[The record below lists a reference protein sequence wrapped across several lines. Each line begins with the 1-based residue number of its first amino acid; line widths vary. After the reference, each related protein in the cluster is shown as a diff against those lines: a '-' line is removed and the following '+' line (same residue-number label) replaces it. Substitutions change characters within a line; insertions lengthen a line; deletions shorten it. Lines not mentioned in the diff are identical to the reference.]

1 MSNHLDDNRQRVVA
15 SPDKQEAGTN
25 APQEGIQDIYVLIVR
40 EHEEEEEHLQ
50 VVDSSPVH
58 AQQTSMLPAYAMCC
72 IYSLLIVSTLAFQ
85 LYCIVNPPIATIT
98 IIPASQTVTLVS
110 TVQLGRVLPPLTISQ
125 SQTIATTGKGH
136 QDAKAATGFITLYNG
151 QFQNVTIAAGTIL
164 TGASG
169 MQVVTDR
176 DADVPAANPPVF
188 GQVKV
193 SAHAMN
199 AGTKGNIAA
208 YDINQA
214 CCATS
219 VLVKNTQPFYGG
231 QDERTYIT
239 VTYNDIHRVS
249 TLLKTTLAQSIT
261 GALQG
266 QHRSQEQ
273 LQLLPCTPTVSSNHQ
288 PGDEATQVKV
298 TVSETCSAV
307 AYNSEELAAK
317 AAAFLATKARQK
329 AGAGYSLFGTV
340 QVHVTQASVT
350 NTTKP
355 LVFLSFK
362 ASGMWIYALSQQS
375 QQQIKHRIAGKTT
388 QQAMNLLASM
398 PGVEQAAIRCSG
410 FGDATKLPKESSD
423 IHLAIIVV

>member
-1 MSNHLDDNRQRVVA
+1 MTNHLQDDRQRFVA
-15 SPDKQEAGTN
+15 STDKQEAETN

-40 EHEEEEEHLQ
+40 EHEEVEEYFQ
-50 VVDSSPVH
+50 VVDSSPVL
-58 AQQTSMLPAYAMCC
+58 AQKTSMLPAYAICC
-72 IYSLLIVSTLAFQ
+72 IYFLLIVSTLAFQ
-85 LYCIVNPPIATIT
+85 FYCMVNPPVATIT

-110 TVQLGRVLPPLTISQ
+110 TMQLGRVLPPLTISQ
-125 SQTIATTGKGH
+125 SQTVPTTGKGH

-169 MQVVTDR
+169 IQVVTDQ
-176 DADVPAANPPVF
+176 DADIPAANPPAF
-188 GQVKV
+188 GQVTV
-193 SAHAMN
+193 SAHAMK
-199 AGTKGNIAA
+199 AGIRGNIPAS
-208 YDINQA
+208 DINQA

-231 QDERTYIT
+231 QDERTYTT
-239 VTYNDIHRVS
+239 VTHNDIHSVS
-249 TLLKTTLAQSIT
+249 TVLKTTIAQSIT

-307 AYNSEELAAK
+307 AYNNQALAAK
-317 AAAFLATKARQK
+317 AATFLATKARHK

-340 QVHVTQASVT
+340 HINVTQASVT

-362 ASGMWIYALSQQS
+362 ASGTWIYALSQQS

-388 QQAMNLLASM
+388 QQAVKMLASL
-398 PGVEQAAIRCSG
+398 PGVKQAAIRCSG
-410 FGDATKLPKESSD
+410 FGDVTKLPKQSSD